1 MKRTFL
7 WITIAACAQAQPQIL
22 TLKQAEELALHN
34 HPRIS
39 AARNRA
45 EAAALVPDQIR
56 ADNLP
61 FITGNVTGAGALNR
75 SRIAAGGLNNPVI
88 YDRFASGINAGVV
101 ITDFGRNK
109 DLVESARSRAGS
121 QRELTET
128 ARAEIVFQ
136 VDRAFYALLR
146 AQALSKV
153 ADKTVTARKLVAD
166 QVGELVKSNLK
177 STLDGSFANVNLA
190 EATLLLEQQHNEE
203 ESAQA
208 SLAAALGAIT
218 QERYEP
224 VDDNPLT
231 PPDDDLAAMIQR
243 ASQKRPELASLR
255 LDETAA
261 RQFARAESR
270 LKMPTITALTSV
282 GVMPAHVAE
291 LSNRWAAIGANMTIP
306 IFNGRLFESRKAQA
320 ELQARAA
327 ADRVKDAELQV
338 SREVRVAYLNA
349 LSAHQRVGL
358 AAKLLDQSAM
368 SLDLAK
374 TRYELGLGSIVELSQ
389 AELSLTRAELA
400 VASARYDYLAR
411 RADLNFQ
418 LGENR

>member
-1 MKRTFL
+1 MKRIVFYLVTV
-7 WITIAACAQAQPQIL
+7 ICAQAQPQRL
-22 TLKQAEELALHN
+22 TLKQAEEIALN
-34 HPRIS
+34 SHPRIS

-45 EAAALVPDQIR
+45 EAAALVPNQVR

-61 FITGNVTGAGALNR
+61 FVTGNVTGAAALDR

-101 ITDFGRNK
+101 ITDFGRNRE
-109 DLVESARSRAGS
+109 LVQSASSHAAS

-153 ADKTVTARKLVAD
+153 AEKTVAARKLVAD

-261 RQFARAESR
+261 RQFARAEGR

-291 LSNRWAAIGANMTIP
+291 LSSRWAAIGANMSIP
-306 IFNGRLFESRKAQA
+306 IFNGHLFESRKSQA

-327 ADRVKDAELQV
+327 TDRVKDAELQV

-349 LSAHQRVGL
+349 LSAHQLMGL
-358 AAKLLDQSAM
+358 AAKLLAQSAM
-368 SLDLAK
+368 ALDLAK
-374 TRYELGLGSIVELSQ
+374 TRYELGLSSIVELSQ

-418 LGENR
+418 IGENR

>member
-7 WITIAACAQAQPQIL
+7 WIAIAACAQAQPQRL
-22 TLKQAEELALHN
+22 TLKQAEEIALNN

-45 EAAALVPDQIR
+45 EAAALVPDQLR

-61 FITGNVTGAGALNR
+61 FVTGNVTGGAALDR

-109 DLVESARSRAGS
+109 ELVESARSRAGS

-128 ARAEIVFQ
+128 ARAEIVLQ

-146 AQALSKV
+146 AQALLKV
-153 ADKTVTARKLVAD
+153 ADKTVVARKLVAD
-166 QVGELVKSNLK
+166 QVGELVKSKLK
-177 STLDGSFANVNLA
+177 STLDGSFANVNLV

-218 QERYEP
+218 QERYEL
-224 VDDNPLT
+224 VDDNPIT
-231 PPDDDLAAMIQR
+231 PPDDDLSAMVQR